1 MIIPPSNPGPNP
13 IVIIV
18 TEDESALRMLATEVL
33 AEAGYTV
40 VEAARA
46 DDALA
51 IMKSRSVDLLFTDV
65 QMPGSM
71 DGLELARYVRRHWPR
86 VAVLIASATATLLQQ
101 SCPTET
107 GFCASRLV
115 PTSCSLTSASL
126 PLPASQF
133 MLARAAN
140 ARHGEQSPALR

>member
-1 MIIPPSNPGPNP
+1 VIIPPSHPGPDP

-51 IMKSRSVDLLFTDV
+51 IIKSRLVDLLFTDV

-86 VAVLIASATATLLQQ
+86 VVVLIASGN
-101 SCPTET
+101 SK
-107 GFCASRLV
+107 
-115 PTSCSLTSASL
+115 
-126 PLPASQF
+126 PASTELPDGSRFLRKPYSTNQL
-133 MLARAAN
+133 LADVRELAATGIAVH
-140 ARHGEQSPALR
+140 ARPRRECTTW

>member
-1 MIIPPSNPGPNP
+1 MIIPSSHPGPDP

-51 IMKSRSVDLLFTDV
+51 IIKSRPVDLLFTDV

-71 DGLELARYVRRHWPR
+71 DGLELARHVRRHWPR
-86 VAVLIASATATLLQQ
+86 VAVLIASGN
-101 SCPTET
+101 SN
-107 GFCASRLV
+107 
-115 PTSCSLTSASL
+115 
-126 PLPASQF
+126 PASTELPYGSRFLRKPYSTNQL
-133 MLARAAN
+133 LADVRELAATGI
-140 ARHGEQSPALR
+140 AVHAGPRGECTTW

>member
-1 MIIPPSNPGPNP
+1 MFTPSSQPGPGP

-33 AEAGYTV
+33 TEAGYTV

-51 IMKSRSVDLLFTDV
+51 IMKSRAVDVLFTDV

-71 DGLELARYVRRHWPR
+71 DGLELARHVRRHWPR
-86 VAVLIASATATLLQQ
+86 VAVLIASGNKGPFSTEMPDGSRFFHKPYSTSQLLADVR
-101 SCPTET
+101 
-107 GFCASRLV
+107 GLIAAS
-115 PTSCSLTSASL
+115 
-126 PLPASQF
+126 
-133 MLARAAN
+133 
-140 ARHGEQSPALR
+140 

>member
-1 MIIPPSNPGPNP
+1 MITPSSHPGLDP

-18 TEDESALRMLATEVL
+18 TEDESALRLLATEVL

-51 IMKSRSVDLLFTDV
+51 IIKSRPVDLLFTDV

-86 VAVLIASATATLLQQ
+86 VAVLIASGN
-101 SCPTET
+101 SK
-107 GFCASRLV
+107 
-115 PTSCSLTSASL
+115 
-126 PLPASQF
+126 PASTELPDGSRFLRKPYSTNQL
-133 MLARAAN
+133 LADVRELAATGI
-140 ARHGEQSPALR
+140 AVHAVPRRECTTW

>member
-1 MIIPPSNPGPNP
+1 MIIPPTDPGPDP

-51 IMKSRSVDLLFTDV
+51 IIKSRPIDLLFTDV

-86 VAVLIASATATLLQQ
+86 VGVLIAS
-101 SCPTET
+101 
-107 GFCASRLV
+107 GK
-115 PTSCSLTSASL
+115 
-126 PLPASQF
+126 PASTELPNGSRFLRKPYSTNQL
-133 MLARAAN
+133 LADVRELAATGI
-140 ARHGEQSPALR
+140 AVHAGPRRECTTW

>member
-1 MIIPPSNPGPNP
+1 MIIPPSGPGPDP

-71 DGLELARYVRRHWPR
+71 DG
-86 VAVLIASATATLLQQ
+86 S
-101 SCPTET
+101 
-107 GFCASRLV
+107 
-115 PTSCSLTSASL
+115 
-126 PLPASQF
+126 
-133 MLARAAN
+133 
-140 ARHGEQSPALR
+140 

>member
-1 MIIPPSNPGPNP
+1 MFDDHSVVPPWARCGCHHCDGRRIGASVAGK
-13 IVIIV
+13 
-18 TEDESALRMLATEVL
+18 VL

-71 DGLELARYVRRHWPR
+71 DGLELARHVRSHWPR
-86 VAVLIASATATLLQQ
+86 VAVLIASGNSKPAL
-101 SCPTET
+101 TE
-107 GFCASRLV
+107 
-115 PTSCSLTSASL
+115 
-126 PLPASQF
+126 LPAGSRFLRKPHMHQP
-133 MLARAAN
+133 AA
-140 ARHGEQSPALR
+140 G

>member
-1 MIIPPSNPGPNP
+1 MIMPPSHPGPGP

-18 TEDESALRMLATEVL
+18 AEDESARRMLAAEVL
-33 AEAGYTV
+33 TEAGYTV

-51 IMKSRSVDLLFTDV
+51 IIKSRAVDLLFTDV

-86 VAVLIASATATLLQQ
+86 VAVLIAS
-101 SCPTET
+101 
-107 GFCASRLV
+107 GNNK
-115 PTSCSLTSASL
+115 
-126 PLPASQF
+126 PASTELPDGSRFLRKPYSTSQL
-133 MLARAAN
+133 LADVRELAATGI
-140 ARHGEQSPALR
+140 AVHAEPRRE

>member
-1 MIIPPSNPGPNP
+1 MITPSSHPGLDS
-13 IVIIV
+13 IVIVV
-18 TEDESALRMLATEVL
+18 TEDESTLRLLATEVL

-51 IMKSRSVDLLFTDV
+51 IIKSRPVDLLFTDV

-86 VAVLIASATATLLQQ
+86 VAVLIASGNSKPAL
-101 SCPTET
+101 TE
-107 GFCASRLV
+107 
-115 PTSCSLTSASL
+115 
-126 PLPASQF
+126 LPAGSRFLRKPYSTNQL
-133 MLARAAN
+133 LADVRELAATGI
-140 ARHGEQSPALR
+140 AVHAVPRRECTTW